1 MPAPGRRAAG
11 RQPRPGAGAGLAESC
26 ERGGGDQRAGRR
38 HRPEASAAR
47 SPPAGERRRH
57 YQRRHQGSICRP
69 ALVGVDPGEEAVLR
83 LYEGYSSPTHTGA
96 GPRSIA
102 ELLEVLRDVRV
113 AGVAMDDENT
123 TSGIRCVAA
132 PVLDHDGR
140 PVAGIGVTFVSAA
153 KKNAAQVN
161 RTKKSVLG
169 IGRELSQSFGY
180 RGDALGVDNGISRM
194 A

>member
-1 MPAPGRRAAG
+1 M
-11 RQPRPGAGAGLAESC
+11 
-26 ERGGGDQRAGRR
+26 
-38 HRPEASAAR
+38 
-47 SPPAGERRRH
+47 
-57 YQRRHQGSICRP
+57 
-69 ALVGVDPGEEAVLR
+69 GVDPGEEAVLR